1 MRCGRP
7 LSAVDIEF
15 TGSPTR
21 LTTNGADARWLMNAR
36 GSFVSV
42 IECASQEIR
51 GTTEA
56 RILLVELKTKSA
68 RPDSGRPDNVEAFEQ
83 V

>member
-21 LTTNGADARWLMNAR
+21 LTTNGADARRLMNAR

-42 IECASQEIR
+42 
-51 GTTEA
+51 
-56 RILLVELKTKSA
+56 ELN
-68 RPDSGRPDNVEAFEQ
+68 R
-83 V
+83 